1 MKKQMVDNKGKQEKE
16 VFLYKPYDIDLSRL
30 KTLELTLIQD
40 EIKNLEK
47 YMKYIQ
53 LPVKMI
59 PFYLPLH
66 YKSI

>member
-1 MKKQMVDNKGKQEKE
+1 MVDNKGKQEKE